1 MSSTIKKNKNS
12 KGKTIKK
19 DIRVKGK
26 GNTVI
31 KQVRRKYK
39 NMLALTN
46 QSERPNLYRLFNES
60 RM

>member
-39 NMLALTN
+39 KL
-46 QSERPNLYRLFNES
+46 
-60 RM
+60 